1 MAIVIWLIVGLALW
15 HLTIFV
21 PDHFWGGIVGAL
33 LGGVGGALVTGAI
46 VQAILGRGLNDVDMI
61 TFVAA
66 IPGFLLG
73 SWLVYWIGERNED
86 PDFQLQD

>member
-33 LGGVGGALVTGAI
+33 LGGVGGALVSGAI
-46 VQAILGRGLNDVDMI
+46 VQVILGRGINEADMI
-61 TFVAA
+61 TFLAA

-86 PDFQLQD
+86 PEFQLQD

>member
-33 LGGVGGALVTGAI
+33 LGAVGGALVTGAI
-46 VQAILGRGLNDVDMI
+46 IQVALGRGLNEVDML
-61 TFVAA
+61 TFLAA
-66 IPGFLLG
+66 IPGFLAG
-73 SWLVYWIGERNED
+73 SYLIYWIGERNED
-86 PDFQLQD
+86 PEFQLQD

>member
-33 LGGVGGALVTGAI
+33 LGAVGGALISGAI
-46 VQAILGRGLNDVDMI
+46 VQVILGRGLNDVDMV
-61 TFVAA
+61 TFFAA

-73 SWLVYWIGERNED
+73 AWLVYWIGERNED
-86 PDFQLQD
+86 PEFQLQD

>member
-33 LGGVGGALVTGAI
+33 LGAVGGALVSGAI
-46 VQAILGRGLNDVDMI
+46 VQVILGRGLNDVDML
-61 TFVAA
+61 TFAAA

-73 SWLVYWIGERNED
+73 AYLIYWVGERNED
-86 PDFQLQD
+86 PEFQIQD

>member
-33 LGGVGGALVTGAI
+33 LGGVGGALVTGAL
-46 VQAILGRGLNDVDMI
+46 VQAILGRGLNDVDML
-61 TFVAA
+61 TFLAA

-86 PDFQLQD
+86 PEFQLQD

>member
-33 LGGVGGALVTGAI
+33 LGAVGGALLTGAI
-46 VQAILGRGLNDVDMI
+46 VQVVLGRGLNDVDML
-61 TFVAA
+61 TFLAA
-66 IPGFLLG
+66 IPGFLVG
-73 SWLVYWIGERNED
+73 SYLIYWIGERSED
-86 PDFQLQD
+86 PEFQLQD

>member
-15 HLTIFV
+15 HLTIFI

-33 LGGVGGALVTGAI
+33 LGAVIGALISGAI
-46 VQAILGRGLNDVDMI
+46 VELILGRGLNDVDML
-61 TFVAA
+61 TFLAA

-73 SWLVYWIGERNED
+73 VWLVYWIGERNED
-86 PDFQLQD
+86 PEFRLQD

>member
-46 VQAILGRGLNDVDMI
+46 VQAILGRGLNDVDML
-61 TFVAA
+61 TFLAA

-86 PDFQLQD
+86 PEFQLQD